1 MAISRV
7 TQNLMTQH
15 SLTGLQTG
23 LSRLAQIQE
32 QLSTGRILN
41 RPSDSPSD
49 TTSAMRV
56 RSALGQQEQFARNG
70 EDALGWLNQLDTTL
84 GTVSDRLRR
93 VRDLALQGRN
103 AGTSQTARDALA
115 SEVDQIR
122 EGLIGTANTQYLGRP
137 IFGGITS
144 GPSAYDS
151 TGAYVGTP
159 GAVNRVI
166 GDGVVVD
173 VQLAGPAVFGP
184 DGASVFDELT
194 ALAAGLRAGS
204 GADMDTAIGA
214 MTTALA
220 RVTTQLTEVGTRTNR
235 VEAAMQAATDT
246 GLTLTNRLSE
256 IENTDLPK
264 AMVELQMQEVA
275 YQAALAST
283 ARVLQP
289 SLVDFLR

>member
-70 EDALGWLNQLDTTL
+70 EDALGWLDQLDNTL

-144 GPSAYDS
+144 GPAAYDS

>member
-70 EDALGWLNQLDTTL
+70 ADALGWLNQLDNTL

-144 GPSAYDS
+144 GPAAYDS

>member
-70 EDALGWLNQLDTTL
+70 ADALGWLNQLDNTL

-144 GPSAYDS
+144 GPAAYDS

-246 GLTLTNRLSE
+246 RLTLTNRLSE

>member
-32 QLSTGRILN
+32 QLSTGRVLN

-70 EDALGWLNQLDTTL
+70 EDALGWLDQLDNTL

-144 GPSAYDS
+144 GPAAYDS